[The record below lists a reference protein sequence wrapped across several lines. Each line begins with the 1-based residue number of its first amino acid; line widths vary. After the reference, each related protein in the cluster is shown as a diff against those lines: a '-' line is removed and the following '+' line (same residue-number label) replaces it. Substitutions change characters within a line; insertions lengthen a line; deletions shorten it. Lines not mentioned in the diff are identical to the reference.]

1 MKPVHAVKLNELLP
15 GINPLDVATEPVL
28 LSLEG
33 HLSSGAILSRAD
45 AELMLELNALAR
57 GRQTTRDWDTL
68 FVAAIATHFLDDL
81 ESPRALDDSEA
92 RLLMARI
99 MADGDIDP
107 NELAAIVQIAARARS
122 TPHFFK
128 QYVLSALGAHV
139 CRVGRVGATSVDML
153 NQVLYGNGGFEG
165 ARISLEEAEF
175 LVELNRA
182 TAGRSNHPSW
192 QKFFVGALT
201 WFLIHDPTSPGRIAD
216 AEAGWLLEK
225 LGAMAI
231 PDENTIALIDS
242 IRARARS
249 LPDYLAQVLNE
260 KHPVAA

>member
-15 GINPLDVATEPVL
+15 GVPTAETAAEPEL
-28 LSLEG
+28 LALEG
-33 HLSSGAILSRAD
+33 RLSAGTALSRAD
-45 AELMLELNALAR
+45 VELMLNLNALAR

-68 FVAAIATHFLDDL
+68 FVESVLTHFLDDP
-81 ESPRALDDSEA
+81 ESPRALDETEA
-92 RLLMARI
+92 RMLMARI

-107 NELAAIVQIAARARS
+107 NELALIVQIAARARS
-122 TPHFFK
+122 TPLFFK
-128 QYVLSALGAHV
+128 QYVMSALGAHT
-139 CRVGRVGATSVDML
+139 CRIGRVSSAGVDML
-153 NQVLYGNGGFEG
+153 NLVLYGRGGFEG

-182 TAGRSNHPSW
+182 TVGRPNHPSW

-201 WFLIHDPTSPGRIAD
+201 WFLIHDPASPGTIAD

-225 LGAMAI
+225 VNATRIL
-231 PDENTIALIDS
+231 DENTAALVDS

-249 LPDYLAQVLNE
+249 LPDYLARVLNE
-260 KHPVAA
+260 KRPLAA